1 MNVYKTPPKNYRTIR
16 QGDPDWQFSPDN
28 VSLVSRAELE
38 ISELCPHSVKMAI
51 WRAIGDG
58 HIKLVANIPE
68 REYMWEKLQS

>member
-28 VSLVSRAELE
+28 LTLVARTGVEL
-38 ISELCPHSVKMAI
+38 SEDCPDSVRLAI
-51 WRAIGDG
+51 WRAIEGG

-68 REYMWEKLQS
+68 REFMWEKLQS